1 MLLYRV
7 TRTIKP
13 NPARWIKK
21 ADMTPE
27 QQAIIINDTVH
38 EIPQVVTGCKLGVT
52 QQAISKQKA
61 NLLPWIQLQATEFLT
76 RGLVSARR
84 SVCRIAA
91 LGNTKRATNEA
102 MKLSL
107 DASKVIL
114 NAAGILSSPSTVINN
129 MVQVNQNQVPEQ
141 LRALL
146 QQVARNDQNQ
156 VIDVEK

>member
-1 MLLYRV
+1 
-7 TRTIKP
+7 
-13 NPARWIKK
+13 
-21 ADMTPE
+21 MTPE
-27 QQAIIINDTVH
+27 QQAIIINDTVQGT
-38 EIPQVVTGCKLGVT
+38 PQVVTASKLGVC
-52 QQAISKQKA
+52 QQAISQQKA
-61 NLLPWIQLQATEFLT
+61 NLLPWIQHQATEFLN

-91 LGNTKRATNEA
+91 LGNTKGASNESL
-102 MKLSL
+102 KLSL

-146 QQVARNDQNQ
+146 QQVARNDQTQ

>member
-1 MLLYRV
+1 
-7 TRTIKP
+7 
-13 NPARWIKK
+13 
-21 ADMTPE
+21 MTPE
-27 QQAIIINDTVH
+27 QQAIIINDTVQGT
-38 EIPQVVTGCKLGVT
+38 PQVVTASKLGVC
-52 QQAISKQKA
+52 QQAISQQKA
-61 NLLPWIQLQATEFLT
+61 NLLPWIQHQATEFLN

-91 LGNTKRATNEA
+91 LGNTKGASNESL
-102 MKLSL
+102 KLSL

-146 QQVARNDQNQ
+146 EQVARNDQTQ

>member
-1 MLLYRV
+1 
-7 TRTIKP
+7 
-13 NPARWIKK
+13 
-21 ADMTPE
+21 MTPE
-27 QQAIIINDTVH
+27 QQAIIINDTVAGQT
-38 EIPQVVTGCKLGVT
+38 QVAIGRKLGVSH
-52 QQAISKQKA
+52 QAISKQKA
-61 NLLPWIQLQATEFLT
+61 NLLPWIQHQATEFLN

-91 LGNTKRATNEA
+91 LGNTKGASNESL
-102 MKLSL
+102 KLSL